1 MHNNKRFDL
10 GKKKRKRC
18 YFLSNGITVVD
29 YKDTDLLK
37 KFLSENGKI
46 LPARVTGVSKKY
58 QRILT
63 RAVKRARH
71 SALLP
76 YTGDINSI

>member
-1 MHNNKRFDL
+1 MSLKKVDL
-10 GKKKRKRC
+10 TKKKKKRC
-18 YFLSNGITVVD
+18 YFLSNGITTVD

-46 LPARVTGVSKKY
+46 LPSRVTGVSKKY

-71 SALLP
+71 AALLP